1 MPRTALASLLVI
13 ACLHLCACA
22 TLPNG
27 KPDPSDPWERMNRT
41 TYKVNDAVDRAVTRP
56 IALAYQ
62 RHTPRPVQTGVSNF
76 VDNLTYPITIV
87 NDLLQARF
95 RLFFRD
101 TGRLLINT
109 TMGLGGIF
117 DPASS
122 AGLEKNQQDFGQTL
136 GHWGTPP
143 GPYFVIPLLGASD
156 VRDGLGRLPDSYL
169 FTPQTWIKDWRV
181 RYGLWGVELLDTR
194 AHLLDAEKA
203 LDGVYDRYAFIRTA
217 YLQRRAYLINQGRTN
232 QKEREEQQYR
242 DEQKILEE
250 SGPDEPDS
258 GAPSQPPPKP

>member
-1 MPRTALASLLVI
+1 MSRTAFASLLAVC
-13 ACLHLCACA
+13 CLQLCACA

-41 TYKVNDAVDRAVTRP
+41 TFKVNDTVDRAVTRP
-56 IALAYQ
+56 IAVTY
-62 RHTPRPVQTGVSNF
+62 RRITPQPVQNGVSNF
-76 VDNLTYPITIV
+76 VDNLVYPVTIV
-87 NDLLQARF
+87 NDLLQARL

-136 GHWGTPP
+136 GHWGARP
-143 GPYFVIPLLGASD
+143 GPYFVIPILGPSD

-169 FTPQTWIKDWRV
+169 FTPQTWIQDWRI

-194 AHLLDAEKA
+194 AHLLDTEKA
-203 LDGVYDRYAFIRTA
+203 LEGVYDRYAFIRNA
-217 YLQRRAYLINQGRTN
+217 YLQRRQYLITKGRTSE
-232 QKEREEQQYR
+232 KEREEQQYK

-258 GAPSQPPPKP
+258 GTPARTPPKP